1 MRGIC
6 FRLFAFRRMQ
16 TWPPR
21 VLSGIDWEPVY
32 EASRGKTGITRT
44 LDEAIAWAND
54 LIARIDAA
62 K

>member
-1 MRGIC
+1 
-6 FRLFAFRRMQ
+6 MQ
-16 TWPPR
+16 TWPPK

-32 EASRGKTGITRT
+32 EASRGKTSIMRT

-62 K
+62 R